1 MSSPVIEILGVDRSF
16 GRVAA
21 VRDLTLRVAGGSIYG
36 LLGDNGAGKTTTLRM
51 LAGLLW
57 PDRGD
62 IRVGGVRPA
71 DVTIEDRRAVG
82 YVSEK
87 QMLPPLMRAGS
98 LIAFCAGLYPEWD
111 AALVDRLLRRVR
123 IDPRQ
128 RVGWLSGGTARKLSL
143 LLALAQR
150 PNVLLL
156 DGPAAGLDAVAGRE
170 LLDELLDVVR
180 EGDRTV
186 FLSSHLLSHVERVAD
201 EIGIIADGHL
211 KVSESL
217 DHLKET
223 VKRVRF
229 FDFPPGRPRFQ
240 APDAFRIVGQRDD
253 VLVTMRVREN
263 AVPRLAAEYGCQY
276 EIGDLNLED
285 IFVDI
290 AGQSIDRG
298 AL

>member
-1 MSSPVIEILGVDRSF
+1 MSPPIIEILGADRSF

-21 VRDLTLRVAGGSIYG
+21 VQDLSLQVAEGSIYG
-36 LLGDNGAGKTTTLRM
+36 LLGENGAGKTTTLRM

-57 PDRGD
+57 PDRGE
-62 IRVGGVRPA
+62 IRVVGVRPA
-71 DVTIEDRRAVG
+71 DFTVEDRRAVG

-111 AALVDRLLRRVR
+111 AALVDRLLRRFR

-150 PNVLLL
+150 PRVLLL
-156 DGPAAGLDAVAGRE
+156 DEPAAGLDAVARRE
-170 LLDELLDVVR
+170 LLDELLDVIR

-186 FLSSHLLSHVERVAD
+186 FLSSHLLSDVERVAD
-201 EIGIIADGHL
+201 EVGIIADGRL
-211 KVSESL
+211 KVSEPL
-217 DHLKET
+217 DHLKDT

-229 FDFPPGRPRFQ
+229 FDFPKGRPRFH
-240 APDAFRIVGQRDD
+240 APGALRIVAQRDE
-253 VLVTMRVREN
+253 VLVTMRVQEN
-263 AVPRLAAEYGCQY
+263 AVRHLAAEHGCQY
-276 EIGDLNLED
+276 EVGDLNLED

-290 AGQSIDRG
+290 ASQSIDRG
-298 AL
+298 TL